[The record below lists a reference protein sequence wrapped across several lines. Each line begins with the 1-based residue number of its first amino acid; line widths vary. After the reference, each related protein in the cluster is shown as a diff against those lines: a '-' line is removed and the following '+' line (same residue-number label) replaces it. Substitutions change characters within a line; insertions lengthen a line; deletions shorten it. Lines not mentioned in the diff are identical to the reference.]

1 MPTQLGTAVNFAF
14 GSAAGLTIGTP
25 TLTGYLAQSLQH
37 GLESDLATLRDGDGT
52 TVNETFYDPR
62 GTAELR
68 VAISGTTI
76 AVSRT
81 NTTLDNFPSGTIVNI
96 TACAARPDLV
106 ESNWVVTE
114 AGPRVE
120 GGNTDVAMIVIPLRR
135 RAGITAVATVS

>member
-14 GSAAGLTIGTP
+14 GSAAGLTISTP

-37 GLESDLATLRDGDGT
+37 GLESDLAALRDGDGT

-68 VAISGTTI
+68 VAISGSTI

-120 GGNTDVAMIVIPLRR
+120 GGNTDVAMVVIPLRR
-135 RAGITAVATVS
+135 RAGITAVATAS